1 VRSRRSEPQRNFDPS
16 IKKEGEGEM
25 IIDVHRHRVAEDT
38 VQAFKNRKTDI
49 HFTGQE
55 IDLILGEAA
64 RKVLKL

>member
-1 VRSRRSEPQRNFDPS
+1 
-16 IKKEGEGEM
+16 M
-25 IIDVHRHRVAEDT
+25 IIDVHRLMVAEDT